1 MFSSSSTTPARSA
14 RNAAAPPAGPT
25 SRSGTIIT
33 WMLLVIWAVLLAFGV
48 ISMADPEWLETLA
61 RKGRDAEADAYKH
74 LGDNELKKGNDALAI
89 AQYMKALSISA
100 EQPDVLLNLG
110 IAYLR
115 RGDLARAETSLRQAS
130 RLGPTSR
137 VRPYLSLHL
146 GESAEMQ
153 NRQEEAIRYYEQAL
167 QEGGRPDLVY
177 RKLGAT
183 YLAQKDYARAAEAF
197 EKTLE
202 AQTDPRLPYQQML
215 ERTQEA
221 AEQDS
226 VSRRWVESDGAQNPS
241 EAEWG
246 AIRQGVDRGD
256 ARQRPGN
263 RQDPQSPG
271 PDRPSAGRPR
281 GRHPPFRAVACHL
294 AQQSGCRPQLADS
307 TRQRAADGSQGS

>member
-1 MFSSSSTTPARSA
+1 
-14 RNAAAPPAGPT
+14 
-25 SRSGTIIT
+25 
-33 WMLLVIWAVLLAFGV
+33 MLLVIWAVLLAFGV

-146 GESAEMQ
+146 GESAELQ

-246 AIRQGVDRGD
+246 RYDRESIEVMHASDPEIAKTHNHLGLIDHLRGD
-256 ARQRPGN
+256 RAGATRHFEQSLAIWPNNPDAARNLRILRAN
-263 RQDPQSPG
+263 ERQ
-271 PDRPSAGRPR
+271 
-281 GRHPPFRAVACHL
+281 V
-294 AQQSGCRPQLADS
+294 
-307 TRQRAADGSQGS
+307 GSQGS